1 MENILEQRKHI
12 FNISLT
18 TLDSLGRNLYRNFI
32 TVLGEAISNAW
43 DADAHNVTIDID
55 RENAEMVIID
65 DGAGMDEEDFDNK
78 FLKIGFSKRSDG
90 SYTTKSGRPYI
101 GRKGIGKLALLSCA
115 KSVSIVT
122 KAKKSEITGSVIDN
136 DELDKAIKND
146 ETNEEYELGVL
157 NVDDVKLFGDRGNGT
172 LIRFRGLKPSIAKSK
187 ENIRRA
193 IAMYFRFALLDQ
205 DFKIFLNGEEI
216 TLNDLGNLSEK
227 TEFLWRINDDGN
239 DEFVTHISKNV
250 INNKNLKSKLKVHG
264 FIASVKFP
272 RDLKVF
278 GTDEKIG
285 IDLFVNG
292 RLREK
297 NLLQY
302 FQSAR
307 VPESYMYGQIHYDE
321 LDGSDGVDRF
331 TSSREGIIADDE
343 KFQELLSE
351 LKTIMKEIIDEWDKL
366 RVNNREDGDGENKRF
381 TERDRASKKLYNAVS
396 EDYVVS
402 PVVKKWINDLA
413 NDAEFNY
420 GSYAECYIAENL
432 LRNFI
437 KQKKYKIEGDDSKE
451 VEKWKRRE
459 IKDKR
464 MANLQIPIRLKSD
477 DLYYLDFNHLAR
489 IAEPVSDGCPD
500 KLKDD
505 AHVFTPIRNA
515 VMHTSRLT
523 EEAKIRLTTV
533 FHNVKSKIVKLLKEN
548 SNKN

>member
-1 MENILEQRKHI
+1 MGQRKHI

-32 TVLGEAISNAW
+32 TVIGEAISNAW
-43 DADAHNVTIDID
+43 DADAYNVTIDID
-55 RENAEMVIID
+55 RENAEMIIID
-65 DGAGMDEEDFDNK
+65 DGVGMDEENFDNK

-90 SYTTKSGRPYI
+90 SRTTKTGRPYI

-115 KSVSIVT
+115 KSISIVT
-122 KAKKSEITGSVIDN
+122 KAKNSEIVGSVIDN
-136 DELDKAIKND
+136 DELDRAIKND
-146 ETNEEYELGVL
+146 ETNDEYELGAL
-157 NVDDVKLFGDRGNGT
+157 NKDDVRLFGNRKNGT
-172 LIRFRGLKPSIAKSK
+172 LIRFRGLKPSIAKSN
-187 ENIRRA
+187 ENTRRA

-205 DFKIFLNGEEI
+205 NFKIIFNGKEI
-216 TLNDLGNLSEK
+216 TLKDLGDLAEK
-227 TEFLWRINDDGN
+227 TEFLWTINDN
-239 DEFVTHISKNV
+239 SADEYVTHISKKVNTSR
-250 INNKNLKSKLKVHG
+250 NKKSKLNVHG
-264 FIASVKFP
+264 FIASVKVP

-278 GTDEKIG
+278 GTDEKMG

-307 VPESYMYGQIHYDE
+307 IPESYMYGQIHYDE
-321 LDGSDGVDRF
+321 LDGEDGIDRF

-343 KFQELLSE
+343 KFQELISE
-351 LKTIMKEIIDEWDKL
+351 LKEIVKQIMEEWDEL
-366 RVNNREDGDGENKRF
+366 RLKNREDGDDDNKKV
-381 TERDRASKKLYNAVS
+381 TKRDRASKKLYNAVA
-396 EDYVVS
+396 EDYAIN
-402 PVVKKWINDLA
+402 PVVKKWIDELA

-420 GSYAECYIAENL
+420 GSYAECYITENL

-437 KQKKYKIEGDDSKE
+437 KHKKYKIEGDNSKV
-451 VEKWKRRE
+451 VEKWKNKE
-459 IKDKR
+459 TQDKQ

-477 DLYYLDFNHLAR
+477 DLYYLDFDHLAK
-489 IAEPVSDGCPD
+489 IAEPASGGYPD

-533 FHNVKSKIVKLLKEN
+533 FHNVKSKIVKLLKD
-548 SNKN
+548 SSDKR

>member
-1 MENILEQRKHI
+1 MENILRQRKHI

-18 TLDSLGRNLYRNFI
+18 TLNSLGRNLYRNFI

-43 DADAHNVTIDID
+43 DADANNVAIDID

-65 DGAGMDEEDFDNK
+65 DGVGMDEEDFDKK

-90 SYTTKSGRPYI
+90 SFATKTGRPYI

-122 KAKKSEITGSVIDN
+122 KAKKSEIVGSVIDN

-146 ETNEEYELGVL
+146 ETNEEYELGAL
-157 NVDDVKLFGDRGNGT
+157 NGDDVKLFGDRENGT

-205 DFKIFLNGEEI
+205 NFKIFLNGEEI
-216 TLNDLGNLSEK
+216 TLKDLGNLSEK

-239 DEFVTHISKNV
+239 DEFITYISKKV
-250 INNKNLKSKLKVHG
+250 KNNNSIKSKLKMHG
-264 FIASVKFP
+264 FIASVKSP

-307 VPESYMYGQIHYDE
+307 IPESYMYGQIHYDE

-366 RVNNREDGDGENKRF
+366 RINNREDGDDENSHFSKK
-381 TERDRASKKLYNAVS
+381 ERASKKLYNEVS
-396 EDYVVS
+396 NTFGESTQVE
-402 PVVKKWINDLA
+402 KWIKDLN
-413 NDAEFNY
+413 NDATFNFS
-420 GSYAECYIAENL
+420 SYAECFVSENL
-432 LRNFI
+432 LR
-437 KQKKYKIEGDDSKE
+437 KYLKE
-451 VEKWKRRE
+451 KGHIYSDAEKNE
-459 IKDKR
+459 IKRWREREEKLKDEG
-464 MANLQIPIRLKSD
+464 NIQIDIRKDND
-477 DLYYLDFNHLAR
+477 DLYYLGMDYLAG
-489 IAEPVSDGCPD
+489 AVDLPPKGVSPQVGVTVDE
-500 KLKDD
+500 KI
-505 AHVFTPIRNA
+505 FTPIRNA

-523 EEAKIRLTTV
+523 DEAKSRLTTTYD
-533 FHNVKSKIVKLLKEN
+533 NIKARLVKLLNKEE
-548 SNKN
+548 